1 VFGSLASVDWSEWI
15 FHYCSVDGCGE
26 LWVAA
31 ESEYDAWVV
40 VQVLLGVRVDSTGLD
55 RWR

>member
-1 VFGSLASVDWSEWI
+1 MFGSLASVDWSEWI